1 MKDERDFSTSLIPT
15 KLTVGDPLWH
25 RLAYGDAVW
34 LGMPTPPRHLVATS
48 EFQEPPTEGVWG
60 VVKSRLEPPTL
71 IELPKGAWPVDLPP
85 ILSAIMST
93 TENARDNARDNL
105 LAFWMGDTPIFPRPE
120 VYEPIDSSMEQLR
133 LRSS

>member
-1 MKDERDFSTSLIPT
+1 MQDERDFSTSLIPT

-48 EFQEPPTEGVWG
+48 ELQEG
-60 VVKSRLEPPTL
+60 VKSRLEPTTL

-105 LAFWMGDTPIFPRPE
+105 LALWMGDTPIFPPPG